1 MSILEEWRKQ
11 AMTKARRTGLLLIL
25 LGAGLFIFTGEAFQR
40 STPLGLMDF
49 KVLYHGARCFIHN
62 CDPYNVGELAKFYKA
77 DGGEQPSDPPI
88 IRYVVTEYV
97 YLPTTFLIT
106 GPFAALPWSLAH
118 VLWTILTAAYFIAAA
133 FLIWN
138 LCACYAPVLAGALI
152 GFWLASSVVIF
163 AGGNAVGLA
172 ISLCV
177 IAVWCFVQ
185 ERYAWGGVLCLAIS
199 LLLKPHDAGMV
210 WLYFLLAG
218 GTYRKRALQTLAI
231 TAALGFAAFLWVSQ
245 VSPHWWQEQHANLAA
260 ISTQGGMDDPGPGS
274 TVDRTPGLVIDLQ
287 SVVSIFRNSP
297 QVYNSVSYVICGSL
311 ILLWVVHTL
320 RSQRSLRNAWLAL
333 AAIAPLTMLVTYH
346 KPYDAKLLLL
356 TIPACILLWIEGGRI
371 GRIAVLV
378 NTVAIVFTSDIP
390 LGILVFLTR
399 NFHSDT
405 GSLHG
410 MILTVVLTRPV
421 TLILLIMAAFYLWVY
436 SRHTMLNTK
445 ASAVPDDSSE

>member
-1 MSILEEWRKQ
+1 
-11 AMTKARRTGLLLIL
+11 MTKARRTGLLLML
-25 LGAGLFIFTGEAFQR
+25 LGAGLFVLTGEAFQR

-49 KVLYHGARCFIHN
+49 KVLYHGARCFIHS
-62 CDPYNVGELAKFYKA
+62 CDPYNVGELQRFYKA

-97 YLPTTFLIT
+97 YLPTTFLFT
-106 GPFAALPWSLAH
+106 GPFATLPWGLAH
-118 VLWTILTAAYFIAAA
+118 VLWTILTVACFITAA

-138 LCACYAPVLAGALI
+138 LCADYAPVLAGALI

-163 AGGNAVGLA
+163 AGGNAVGLV

-177 IAVWCFVQ
+177 IAVRSLIR
-185 ERYAWGGVLCLAIS
+185 ERFAWGGVLCLSIS
-199 LLLKPHDAGMV
+199 LLIKPHDAGLV
-210 WLYFLLAG
+210 WLFFLLAG
-218 GTYRKRALQTLAI
+218 GTYRKRALQTLAV
-231 TAALGFAAFLWVSQ
+231 TAALGLVAFLWASN

-260 ISTQGGMDDPGPGS
+260 ISTQGGMNDPAPGS

-287 SVVSIFRNSP
+287 SIVSIFRNSP
-297 QVYNSVSYVICGSL
+297 RTYNAVSYGICGSL
-311 ILLWVVHTL
+311 ILLWAVHTL
-320 RSQRSLRNAWLAL
+320 RSQRSLRNTWLAL

-356 TIPACILLWIEGGRI
+356 TIPAGILLWIEGGRL
-371 GRIAVLV
+371 GRVAVLV

-405 GSLHG
+405 GTLHG
-410 MILTVVLTRPV
+410 MILTVVLTRPA
-421 TLILLIMAAFYLWVY
+421 TLILLGMAVFYLWVY
-436 SRHTMLNTK
+436 TRHANPDTK
-445 ASAVPDDSSE
+445 VSPRAPDSSQ

>member
-1 MSILEEWRKQ
+1 
-11 AMTKARRTGLLLIL
+11 MTKARRTGLLLIL
-25 LGAGLFIFTGEAFQR
+25 LGAGLFVFTGEAFQR
-40 STPLGLMDF
+40 STSLGLMDF
-49 KVLYHGARCFIHN
+49 KVLYHGARCFIHH
-62 CDPYNVGELAKFYKA
+62 CDPYNVAELQEFYKT

-106 GPFAALPWSLAH
+106 GPFATLPWSVAH
-118 VLWTILTAAYFIAAA
+118 VLWTILTVACFITAA
-133 FLIWN
+133 FLTWD
-138 LCACYAPVLAGALI
+138 LCARYAPVLAGALI

-163 AGGNAVGLA
+163 AGGNAVGLV

-177 IAVWCFVQ
+177 IALWCFVQ
-185 ERYAWGGVLCLAIS
+185 ERFPWGGVLCLAIS
-199 LLLKPHDAGMV
+199 LVLKPHDAGLV

-218 GTYRKRALQTLAI
+218 GAYRKRALQTLAT
-231 TAALGFAAFLWVSQ
+231 TAVLGFAALLWVSQ
-245 VSPHWWQEQHANLAA
+245 VSPHWRQEQRANLAA
-260 ISTQGGMDDPGPGS
+260 ISTRGGMDDPGPGS

-297 QVYNSVSYVICGSL
+297 RIYNSVSYVICGSL
-311 ILLWVVHTL
+311 ILLWAVHTV
-320 RSQRSLRNAWLAL
+320 RSQRSLRSTWLAL

-356 TIPACILLWIEGGRI
+356 TIPACILLWIENGQI
-371 GRIAVLV
+371 GKIAVFV
-378 NTVAIVFTSDIP
+378 NTIAIVFTSDIP

-421 TLILLIMAAFYLWVY
+421 TLILLVVAIFYLWVY
-436 SRHTMLNTK
+436 IRRTMPNTRP
-445 ASAVPDDSSE
+445 SAVPNDSSE

>member
-1 MSILEEWRKQ
+1 M
-11 AMTKARRTGLLLIL
+11 L
-25 LGAGLFIFTGEAFQR
+25 LGAGLFVFTGEAFQR
-40 STPLGLMDF
+40 STPLGMMDF

-62 CDPYNVGELAKFYKA
+62 CDPYNVSELTKFYEA
-77 DGGEQPSDPPI
+77 DGAEQPLDPPI

-106 GPFAALPWSLAH
+106 GPFATLPWSLAH
-118 VLWTILTAAYFIAAA
+118 VLWTILTAACFITAA
-133 FLIWN
+133 FLIWH
-138 LCACYAPVLAGALI
+138 LCARYAPVLAGALI

-163 AGGNAVGLA
+163 AGGNAVGLV

-185 ERYAWGGVLCLAIS
+185 EEFVWAGILCLAIS
-199 LLLKPHDAGMV
+199 LLIKPHDAGLV

-218 GTYRKRALQTLAI
+218 GTYRKRALQTLAT
-231 TAALGFAAFLWVSQ
+231 TATLGLAAFLWASN

-260 ISTQGGMDDPGPGS
+260 ISTRGGMNDPAPGS

-287 SVVSIFRNSP
+287 SVVSIFRNNP
-297 QVYNSVSYVICGSL
+297 PIYNSISYAICGSL
-311 ILLWVVHTL
+311 IFLWAVHTL
-320 RSQRSLRNAWLAL
+320 RSQRSLRNTWLAL

-356 TIPACILLWIEGGRI
+356 TVPAGILLWIEGGRI

-390 LGILVFLTR
+390 LGTLVFLTR

-421 TLILLIMAAFYLWVY
+421 TLILLVMAAFYLWVY
-436 SRHTMLNTK
+436 SRHTIQNTK
-445 ASAVPDDSSE
+445 ASAVAPGSSE

>member
-1 MSILEEWRKQ
+1 
-11 AMTKARRTGLLLIL
+11 MTKAWRIGLLLML
-25 LGAGLFIFTGEAFQR
+25 FGTGLFVVTGEAFQH

-62 CDPYNVGELAKFYKA
+62 CDPYNVTELAKFYNA
-77 DGGEQPSDPPI
+77 DGGEHPSDPPI

-106 GPFAALPWSLAH
+106 GPFATLPWSLAH
-118 VLWTILTAAYFIAAA
+118 VLWTILTVACFTTAA
-133 FLIWN
+133 FLIWD
-138 LCACYAPVLAGALI
+138 LCARDAPVLAGCLI

-163 AGGNAVGLA
+163 AGGNAVGLV

-185 ERYAWGGVLCLAIS
+185 ERSPWGGILCLAIS
-199 LLLKPHDAGMV
+199 LLLKPHDAGLV

-218 GTYRKRALQTLAI
+218 GTYRKRALQTLAV
-231 TAALGFAAFLWVSQ
+231 TAVLGFAALLWVSQ

-297 QVYNSVSYVICGSL
+297 PIYNSVSYVICGSL
-311 ILLWVVHTL
+311 ILLWAVHTL
-320 RSQRSLRNAWLAL
+320 RSQPSLRNTWLAL
-333 AAIAPLTMLVTYH
+333 AAVAPLTMLVTYH

-356 TIPACILLWIEGGRI
+356 TIPACILLWIEAGRI
-371 GRIAVLV
+371 GKTAVLV
-378 NTVAIVFTSDIP
+378 NAVAIVITADIP
-390 LGILVFLTR
+390 LGIVVFLTR

-410 MILTVVLTRPV
+410 MILTVLLTRPV
-421 TLILLIMAAFYLWVY
+421 TLILLIMSTFYLWVY
-436 SRHTMLNTK
+436 IRHTIPNTK
-445 ASAVPDDSSE
+445 ASAVAPSSSK